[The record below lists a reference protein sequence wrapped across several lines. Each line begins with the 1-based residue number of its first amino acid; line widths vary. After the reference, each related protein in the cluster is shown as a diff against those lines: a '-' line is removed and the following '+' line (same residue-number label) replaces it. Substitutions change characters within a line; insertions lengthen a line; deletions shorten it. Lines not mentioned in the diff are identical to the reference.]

1 MDRRLSKP
9 KEEVQVDGKVYKNS
23 FTEMQLAHQKSV
35 YRSEKKPKKSYGDDD
50 YLNTDMGLSGGMNP
64 IPEEQMTR
72 SFTMNYSEY
81 PKNRKQIKI
90 NE

>member
-1 MDRRLSKP
+1 
-9 KEEVQVDGKVYKNS
+9 
-23 FTEMQLAHQKSV
+23 V
-35 YRSEKKPKKSYGDDD
+35 YRSEKKPKKSYDDDD

>member
-1 MDRRLSKP
+1 
-9 KEEVQVDGKVYKNS
+9 
-23 FTEMQLAHQKSV
+23 V
-35 YRSEKKPKKSYGDDD
+35 YRSEKKPKQGAFGDDE
-50 YLNTDMGLSGGMNP
+50 YLNTDMGLSRGMNP

-81 PKNRKQIKI
+81 PKNRQQIKI